1 MCHKTVRAVGTQKG
15 EPARVRQVREQS
27 WKRWKVKC
35 KCSIPKNDG
44 RFIPWKSTV
53 KRESEGKRERRLD
66 PASEHP
72 KSDFKFHY
80 LAFRT
85 TWTSTVTSV
94 LKVKIKS
101 DDKAVGTMQDPQQTL
116 SKWNLLLF

>member
-1 MCHKTVRAVGTQKG
+1 MGTQKG
-15 EPARVRQVREQS
+15 EPARVRQVREHS
-27 WKRWKVKC
+27 GKRWKVKC

-53 KRESEGKRERRLD
+53 KREYEVKRERRLD
-66 PASEHP
+66 PASEHR

-85 TWTSTVTSV
+85 TWTSIVISV
-94 LKVKIKS
+94 LKVKIRS
-101 DDKAVGTMQDPQQTL
+101 DDKAVGTMPDPQQTL
-116 SKWNLLLF
+116 SKWYLLFF